1 MKYVIEKS
9 NKRFWGQIGISLLLL
24 ALYGAGMP
32 FGLLNISIGNEDMT
46 FVLNMAFIS
55 VVTIIVFPTI
65 FKGWEFGL
73 HKRGIWKG
81 ITKYGVGMLIG
92 SVIIVADTYYGA
104 MPFDKTPGAWSI
116 VSQCIINFFFVG
128 LVEEVLLR
136 GCIFKALL
144 LKFGNNKKGVWL
156 SILISSAIF
165 SLMHIVGA
173 PDDRRIFLMK
183 LLWTFFGGVAFSILY
198 YTTNNLWCVVILHWM
213 LDIAEFPTMFSGKDT
228 YSVIANS
235 ALLSSIV
242 TLIFTICFCRRE
254 MARLL
259 NK

>member
-81 ITKYGVGMLIG
+81 IT
-92 SVIIVADTYYGA
+92 YYGA

-116 VSQCIINFFFVG
+116 VSKCIINFFFVG

-254 MARLL
+254 MARFL